1 MASENTELVEKK
13 DREVCT
19 IRSDTDARSSASAG
33 ALNLHSMTCAPS
45 SQIMQRIFDK
55 LSFPRNRLVTLGML
69 GKTSYLLSL
78 IKCLRLHVQL
88 C

>member
-19 IRSDTDARSSASAG
+19 IRSETDARSSSSVG
-33 ALNLHSMTCAPS
+33 ALNSHFMTCAPS

-69 GKTSYLLSL
+69 GKTSCLPFTYQISL
-78 IKCLRLHVQL
+78 YH
-88 C
+88 